1 MNKRYLVLA
10 GALLMTSPS
19 MFAQGIMSQ
28 LYCWALGNQDVR
40 QEYALLARQA
50 LAALG
55 VSNPQEV
62 AIKKMNGLGPVI
74 ARVNALSSFT
84 AYGIWLD
91 EAYLDTCTMEER
103 LFHIYHEAAHYA
115 RKHHQKLVIGITL
128 TVPLICA
135 LSLQLNKRS
144 CIDNAF
150 VYTLSAVQSLI
161 MLASAYAYILPA
173 VVARQEKHADIAA
186 AQALIAE
193 GKSDVV
199 RAYIDLLK
207 SYAYGGAETEL
218 WWPAVAQQI
227 GYLEGLVR

>member
-1 MNKRYLVLA
+1 MNRRFVLLA
-10 GALLMTSPS
+10 GALLLASQS
-19 MFAQGIMSQ
+19 MFAQGMMSQ
-28 LYCWALGNQDVR
+28 LYCWLLGNQDVR

-55 VSNPQEV
+55 VNNSQEV
-62 AIKKMNGLGPVI
+62 AIKKMNGLGPII

-91 EAYLDTCTMEER
+91 EAYLDTCTMQER

-115 RKHHQKLVIGITL
+115 HKHHQKMVIGITL

-135 LSLQLNKRS
+135 LSLQLNKLS
-144 CIDNAF
+144 LIDNAHF
-150 VYTLSAVQSLI
+150 YTLSAVQSLI

-193 GKSDVV
+193 GKTDVV
-199 RAYIDLLK
+199 NAYIDLLK
-207 SYAYGGAETEL
+207 SYAYGGSETGA

-227 GYLEGLVR
+227 GYLEDLVR